1 MRITPATYI
10 TILRLF
16 LILPVLVA
24 LANGYYV
31 VGLALLVTALLTD
44 WMDGE
49 LARKTNT
56 VTQLGSFLD
65 HFADKLLTHLV
76 LLFFVV
82 QTGLSAVAFGIF
94 LARDFFVLGIRHLVA
109 HKGVELSSM
118 SLGKIKFV
126 GQSVLL
132 VALVVQLIIQEVMLQ
147 TAIDILLWTTVAIAV
162 ISAAQIMKKGY
173 STLA

>member
-1 MRITPATYI
+1 M

-16 LILPVLVA
+16 LILPILIS
-24 LANGYYV
+24 LANKYYF
-31 VGLALLVTALLTD
+31 LALTLLVTALLTD
-44 WMDGE
+44 WIDGE
-49 LARKTNT
+49 LARRTNT

-82 QTGLSAVAFGIF
+82 QTGLSAIAFGIF
-94 LARDFFVLGIRHLVA
+94 LARDFFVLGIRHLAA
-109 HKGVELSSM
+109 HKGVEISSM
-118 SLGKIKFV
+118 RLGKIKFV

-132 VALVVQLIIQEVMLQ
+132 VALVVQLLIQEVMLQ